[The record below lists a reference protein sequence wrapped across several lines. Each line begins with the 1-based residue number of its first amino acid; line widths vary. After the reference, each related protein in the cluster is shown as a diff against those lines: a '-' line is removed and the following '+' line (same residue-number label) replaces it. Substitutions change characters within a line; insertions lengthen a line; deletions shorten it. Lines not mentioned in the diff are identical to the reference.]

1 MIVALPQGRLRGAD
15 HAGVIRFD
23 GVPFGA
29 PPTGERRFAPP
40 EPAPGWRGT
49 LDACTPPRGPLQLA
63 GAMLG
68 SRPVGETS
76 EDCLHLNV
84 VTPGLDGKRPVMVWI
99 YGGGFVNGS
108 AADAIHHGERLVRQG
123 DVVLV
128 TLDYRLGAFGFLHTD
143 AGTNVGM
150 QDQLLALQ
158 WVRDHIAEFGG
169 DPEQVTLFGES
180 AGGMCV
186 LDLMGT
192 PAADTL
198 FQAAIVQSGAASWL
212 AAPAD
217 AKRACQAFAA
227 ELDSDDVDHW
237 RRLPPETLLQAQQTV
252 DQAIRATTG
261 RGAFRPLLDGNLVQC
276 DGLTAQARPINRQ
289 RPLMIGSNGD
299 EQRLFLNLR
308 RMQRD
313 AGVQRLAR
321 ALTRYSDTPVDAANA
336 ILSGYAARHPEL
348 SENELLAAAE
358 TFLYYRVPILRL
370 LNARQDAGATSWN
383 YLFTRPSPAL
393 RGRLGACHALEIP
406 FVFGTLD
413 APGMARFAGDDAQA
427 WQLSEH
433 MMRLWSQFAHHQDP
447 RPAAPEWQPWDPAT
461 ELAWQL
467 DQVPAPW
474 RNPDTQDLQIWQPLL
489 STLFGGRTQA

>member
-1 MIVALPQGRLRGAD
+1 MIVALPQGRLRGAR
-15 HAGVIRFD
+15 HAGLIRFD
-23 GVPFGA
+23 GIPYGA

-40 EPAPGWRGT
+40 QPADPWRGVV
-49 LDACTPPRGPLQLA
+49 DACAPPPGPLQLP

-76 EDCLHLNV
+76 EQCLNLNV
-84 VTPGLDGKRPVMVWI
+84 VTPDLSGKRPVMVWI

-108 AADAIHHGERLVRQG
+108 AADPIHRGERLVARS

-128 TLDYRLGAFGFLHTD
+128 TLDYRLGAFGFVHTE
-143 AGTNVGM
+143 AGRNAGI

-158 WVRDHIAEFGG
+158 WVRDHIAAFGG

-192 PAADTL
+192 PAADEL
-198 FQAAIVQSGAASWL
+198 FHAAIVQSGAASWL

-217 AKRACQAFAA
+217 AERARQAFAA

-237 RRLPPETLLQAQQTV
+237 RRLPADALLQAQQTV
-252 DQAIRATTG
+252 DQAIRASTG
-261 RGAFRPLLDGNLVQC
+261 RGAFRPLLDGSLIQLHGVA
-276 DGLTAQARPINRQ
+276 AQARTINRQ
-289 RPLMIGSNGD
+289 RPLLIGSNGD

-308 RMQRD
+308 RLRRE
-313 AGVQRLAR
+313 ATTERLAR
-321 ALTRYSDTPVDAANA
+321 ALGRYTEAPADAANA
-336 ILSGYAARHPEL
+336 ILAGYAARHPTF

-370 LNARQDAGATSWN
+370 LHARQQAGGSSWN

-413 APGMARFAGDDAQA
+413 APGMARFAGDDAEA

-433 MMRLWSQFAHHQDP
+433 MMQLWGQFARHHDP
-447 RPAAPEWQPWDPAT
+447 RPAAPDWQPWEPAS
-461 ELAWQL
+461 ELVWQL
-467 DQVPAPW
+467 DRIPAARPH
-474 RNPDTQDLQIWQPLL
+474 PDSDDLQIWQPLL
-489 STLFGGRTQA
+489 TSLFSAA